1 MKKIFVCLLACL
13 CITQLIGGEILT
25 DSKLVSVT
33 VYRVL
38 AKENRTANVSIPKGN
53 SEIVISN
60 VSMNMQEA
68 SLQVGVKGN
77 ASLLSATTR
86 VNYFSKQ
93 EANNDLAA
101 KKMKDSLQEI
111 DDEIAW
117 LLEQKSVYTGEL
129 ALLNVNN
136 KLGSEEEGLI
146 PDELIEL
153 TDVYRKRAMEI
164 KKELFELSKNERI
177 LRLKREKYQGQY
189 NELNNKQSTPVKEL
203 VLSVYSETGGALNLK
218 CSYLV
223 ASAGWTP
230 MYDIKVENT
239 NKPVNLDYKGKI
251 YQNTGFDWR
260 DAKITLS
267 TGNPTRDNN
276 RPIMNPKFVDFTYYA
291 PLNSYDPAPKKP
303 MQMMEK
309 LNMAMDLGRD
319 GDGVNEPYREGIDAF
334 DYGVN
339 VKEND
344 INVEFEIDITQTIP
358 SDGKEHIVGIKTF
371 EVPATYKYHV
381 VPKLDPAAFLLA
393 KITDYGKYNLLAGNA
408 NIFFEDM
415 YVGQVAINPNTS
427 GDTLLLSLGKDD
439 KVVVKRTKLVDKTS
453 SKIIGQ
459 NKKETYAWET
469 IIRNNKMTNI
479 EIEILDQVPIS
490 KQKEIEV
497 ELLEY
502 DGAQYTEDYGKLLW
516 NITLKPNESKKIKL
530 VYSIKFPQ
538 DKTISE
544 Y

>member
-1 MKKIFVCLLACL
+1 MGQVRKKIIVCLLACL

-93 EANNDLAA
+93 EVNNDLAA

-164 KKELFELSKNERI
+164 KKEIFELSKNERI

-251 YQNTGFDWR
+251 
-260 DAKITLS
+260 
-267 TGNPTRDNN
+267 
-276 RPIMNPKFVDFTYYA
+276 
-291 PLNSYDPAPKKP
+291 DPAPKKP

-309 LNMAMDLGRD
+309 SNMAMDLGRD

-415 YVGQVAINPNTS
+415 YGC
-427 GDTLLLSLGKDD
+427 
-439 KVVVKRTKLVDKTS
+439 KTHQT
-453 SKIIGQ
+453 G
-459 NKKETYAWET
+459 
-469 IIRNNKMTNI
+469 
-479 EIEILDQVPIS
+479 
-490 KQKEIEV
+490 
-497 ELLEY
+497 
-502 DGAQYTEDYGKLLW
+502 
-516 NITLKPNESKKIKL
+516 
-530 VYSIKFPQ
+530 
-538 DKTISE
+538 
-544 Y
+544 

>member
-93 EANNDLAA
+93 EVNNDLAA

-469 IIRNNKMTNI
+469 IIRNNKTTNV

>member
-60 VSMNMQEA
+60 VSMNMQET

-93 EANNDLAA
+93 EVNNDLAA

-164 KKELFELSKNERI
+164 KKEIFELSKNERI

-309 LNMAMDLGRD
+309 SNMAMDLGRD

>member
-93 EANNDLAA
+93 EVNNDLAA

-223 ASAGWTP
+223 PSAGWTP
-230 MYDIKVENT
+230 MYNIKVENT

-309 LNMAMDLGRD
+309 SNMAMDLGRD

-469 IIRNNKMTNI
+469 IIRNNKTTNV

>member
-309 LNMAMDLGRD
+309 SNMAMDLGRD

>member
-309 LNMAMDLGRD
+309 SNMAMDLGRD

-469 IIRNNKMTNI
+469 IIRNNKTTNV